1 MKAKYRWRMIILLIN
16 KENFFF
22 APKTSGF
29 NFGYSTIYHRAFY
42 WLIKTFLKFNAEYLK
57 NWKITTWSISNR
69 FEVELTIT
77 NDWTSRIV
85 LHWSTS
91 VLLDTSYIL
100 FYQIYWYYLKMERNL
115 FQFLSLIFPDSG
127 SLKLA
132 VRLRKKKSKQPFF
145 SDVFEGLFL
154 GGQAPSTAPILRCVN
169 LTIWTKSLLFGQKNF
184 SIRTKTKTKEDMIF
198 KSSRAFKIL
207 TH

>member
-1 MKAKYRWRMIILLIN
+1 MQNI
-16 KENFFF
+16 
-22 APKTSGF
+22 
-29 NFGYSTIYHRAFY
+29 
-42 WLIKTFLKFNAEYLK
+42 LK

-85 LHWSTS
+85 LNWSTL
-91 VLLDTSYIL
+91 VLLETSYNL

-115 FQFLSLIFPDSG
+115 FQFLSLIFSSWFWEFKTSRP
-127 SLKLA
+127 A
-132 VRLRKKKSKQPFF
+132 AKKKIRTTVF
-145 SDVFEGLFL
+145 SDIFEGLFL
-154 GGQAPSTAPILRCVN
+154 RGQAPSTAPILRCVN

-184 SIRTKTKTKEDMIF
+184 SIRTKTKIKEDMIF

>member
-1 MKAKYRWRMIILLIN
+1 MQNI
-16 KENFFF
+16 
-22 APKTSGF
+22 
-29 NFGYSTIYHRAFY
+29 
-42 WLIKTFLKFNAEYLK
+42 LK

-91 VLLDTSYIL
+91 VLLETSYIL
-100 FYQIYWYYLKMERNL
+100 FYQIYWCYLKMERNL
-115 FQFLSLIFPDSG
+115 FQSLSLISSSWFWEFKTSRP
-127 SLKLA
+127 A
-132 VRLRKKKSKQPFF
+132 AKKKIRTTVFFWYFRGAVSRGTSPLDSPNSALCQP
-145 SDVFEGLFL
+145 DHLD
-154 GGQAPSTAPILRCVN
+154 
-169 LTIWTKSLLFGQKNF
+169 KSLLFGQKNF